1 MKTNERTPAPTS
13 NGSMAIGLIGAGS
26 RIRHVYHELAN
37 ATEGKLRIA
46 ACYDPDPAIV
56 GKIRAL
62 PGGETAQVVGEPD
75 QVIRH
80 PEVKAVMIGSP
91 NVFHTEPAELA
102 MQAGLPLYLEKPL
115 ATTVADHRRLLDTY
129 RRTGA
134 RVTVGFVLRYAP
146 FYRKLKELMPA
157 LGDILHLQASEH
169 MGIDLTAYTYLRGW
183 RAQRRIAGPLLLEKC
198 CHDIDIINW
207 LLDRPCEWV
216 TATGSRTV
224 FVPRADRPDRCR
236 VCPDADC
243 VYRHQGT
250 RPYTDVSGETLY
262 GADDAMQ
269 DACVYNCAKDIDDH
283 TTLLAEYA
291 GGVQVSFNVT
301 MGVARGERRIRIV
314 GTRGMLAGC
323 AEDNRIEYTPLR
335 RDAQPRFISPES
347 TGTGGHFGGD
357 ARLAA
362 DFVRL
367 MRDPNAV
374 ALPSIPEGYR
384 SGIICLAA
392 DASAATGVRIAIDDF
407 VKGIP

>member
-1 MKTNERTPAPTS
+1 MKTNPRTSAPLRT
-13 NGSMAIGLIGAGS
+13 GSVAIGLIGAGS
-26 RIRHVYHELAN
+26 RIQHVYRQMC
-37 ATEGKLRIA
+37 ATADEPLRIA
-46 ACYDPDPAIV
+46 AFYDTDPARTETV
-56 GKIRAL
+56 RAL

-91 NVFHTEPAELA
+91 NAFHTEPAVHA
-102 MQAGLPLYLEKPL
+102 MDAGLPLYLEKPL
-115 ATTVADHRRLLDTY
+115 ATTLADHERLLETH

-134 RVTVGFVLRYAP
+134 RVVVGFVLRFAP
-146 FYRKLKELMPA
+146 FYRKIKELMPA
-157 LGDILHLQASEH
+157 LGDVLHLQASEH

-183 RAQRRIAGPLLLEKC
+183 RAQRQIAGPLLLEKC

-216 TATGSRTV
+216 TATGTRTA
-224 FVPRADRPDRCR
+224 FVPRDDRPDRCR

-243 VYRHQGT
+243 VYRHHGT
-250 RPYTDVSGETLY
+250 RPYIGADGETLY

-335 RDAQPRFISPES
+335 RDAQPEFISPES

-357 ARLAA
+357 TRLAA
-362 DFVRL
+362 DFVRI

-392 DASAATGVRIAIDDF
+392 DASAETGVRIAINDF
-407 VKGIP
+407 VNGLR